1 MKQFLL
7 QAECEILG
15 IFTMF
20 WAGIIPAVPRL
31 ADFARMARFMA
42 L

>member
-1 MKQFLL
+1 MKHFLL

-20 WAGIIPAVPRL
+20 WGETIPAVPRL